1 MKKTTSFMILSQ
13 QDRLSLKCPIKM
25 RTSLILLAG
34 TMFHLAIPAFAYS
47 ADALLPSPN
56 ASIKSVAPE
65 SVQINGSIKDSKG
78 EALIGVNVKIKNS
91 SNGTITDFN
100 GEFSIKASN
109 GDILEI
115 SYVGYKPTRVRDKF
129 CSKERELV

>member
-1 MKKTTSFMILSQ
+1 MILSQ

-65 SVQINGSIKDSKG
+65 SVQINGRQRRGPHRSKR
-78 EALIGVNVKIKNS
+78 KNQ
-91 SNGTITDFN
+91 
-100 GEFSIKASN
+100 
-109 GDILEI
+109 
-115 SYVGYKPTRVRDKF
+115 
-129 CSKERELV
+129 ELF